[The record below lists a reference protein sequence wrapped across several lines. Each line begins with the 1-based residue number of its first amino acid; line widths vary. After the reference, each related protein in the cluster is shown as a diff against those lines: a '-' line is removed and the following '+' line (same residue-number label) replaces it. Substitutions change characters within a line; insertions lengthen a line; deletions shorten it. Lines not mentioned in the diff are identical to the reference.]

1 MKSCLIPQIS
11 SSFICN
17 MNKTYFI
24 LDDNKHAVR
33 QIESLMAN
41 YGGFRHSGSE
51 TSPEKA
57 IFFILSQRP
66 DILFIDVEMPGITGL
81 ELVSRVQKDGYSPL
95 VIFVTA
101 YEKYAIQAIRKAAFD
116 FILKPIDKK
125 ELDMVIK
132 RLEKLYTSTDTSV
145 DDELISLLTSREK
158 EVFELLRYGMTSS
171 DISLR
176 LNISPETIYT
186 YRRKIIKKL
195 NLNSTK
201 EILIKFPIV
210 SKPS

>member
-1 MKSCLIPQIS
+1 MDKS
-11 SSFICN
+11 
-17 MNKTYFI
+17 YFI
-24 LDDNKHAVR
+24 LDDNKHVVK
-33 QIESLMAN
+33 QIETLMAA
-41 YGGFRHSGSE
+41 YGGLRHAGSE

-57 IFFILSQRP
+57 ISFILSHRP
-66 DILFIDVEMPGITGL
+66 DILFIDVEMPGMNGL
-81 ELVSRVQKDGYSPL
+81 ELASRIQKDGYSPM

-116 FILKPIDKK
+116 FILKPIDKS
-125 ELDMVIK
+125 ELDMVIN
-132 RLEKLYTSTDTSV
+132 RLEKLYTSTDKTV

-195 NLNSTK
+195 KLNSTR

-210 SKPS
+210 DKPG

>member
-1 MKSCLIPQIS
+1 
-11 SSFICN
+11 
-17 MNKTYFI
+17 MNKSYFI
-24 LDDNKHAVR
+24 LDDNRHVVR
-33 QIESLMAN
+33 QIEALMAA
-41 YGGFRHSGSE
+41 YDGFKHAGSE
-51 TSPEKA
+51 TSPDKA

-66 DILFIDVEMPGITGL
+66 DVLFIDVEMPGINGM
-81 ELVSRVQKDGYSPL
+81 EVASRIRKDGYSPL
-95 VIFVTA
+95 IIFVTA

-116 FILKPIDKK
+116 FILKPIDKS

-132 RLEKLYTSTDTSV
+132 RMEKLYTSTDQSV

-195 NLNSTK
+195 KLNSTK
-201 EILIKFPIV
+201 EILIKFPID
-210 SKPS
+210 SKPL

>member
-1 MKSCLIPQIS
+1 MKSCLILNIS
-11 SSFICN
+11 SSFILN
-17 MNKTYFI
+17 MDKSYFI
-24 LDDNKHAVR
+24 LDDNRHVVE
-33 QIESLMAN
+33 QIETLMSA
-41 YGGFRHSGSE
+41 YDGFRHAGSE
-51 TSPEKA
+51 TLPEKA
-57 IFFILSQRP
+57 IAFILSQRP

-132 RLEKLYTSTDTSV
+132 RMEKIYASTDKTV
-145 DDELISLLTSREK
+145 DDELISHLTSREK

-195 NLNSTK
+195 KLNSTK
-201 EILIKFPIV
+201 EILIKFPII
-210 SKPS
+210 SKSS

>member
-1 MKSCLIPQIS
+1 MDKS
-11 SSFICN
+11 
-17 MNKTYFI
+17 YFI
-24 LDDNKHAVR
+24 LDDNKHVVK
-33 QIESLMAN
+33 QIETLMSV
-41 YGGFRHSGSE
+41 YDGFKHAGSE

-57 IFFILSQRP
+57 ISFILSQKP
-66 DILFIDVEMPGITGL
+66 DILFIDVEMPGMNGMDL
-81 ELVSRVQKDGYSPL
+81 ASRVQKDGYSPQ

-116 FILKPIDKK
+116 FLLKPIDKS
-125 ELDMVIK
+125 ELDMVIN
-132 RLEKLYTSTDTSV
+132 RLEKLYTSTDKTV

-195 NLNSTK
+195 KLNSTR

-210 SKPS
+210 DKPR

>member
-1 MKSCLIPQIS
+1 MSAYDG
-11 SSFICN
+11 F
-17 MNKTYFI
+17 
-24 LDDNKHAVR
+24 KHA
-33 QIESLMAN
+33 
-41 YGGFRHSGSE
+41 GSE
-51 TSPEKA
+51 TSPDKA
-57 IFFILSQRP
+57 IFFILSQKP
-66 DILFIDVEMPGITGL
+66 DVLFIDVEMPGINGM
-81 ELVSRVQKDGYSPL
+81 ELASRIRKNGYSPL
-95 VIFVTA
+95 IIFVTG

-116 FILKPIDKK
+116 FILKPIDKS

-132 RLEKLYTSTDTSV
+132 RMEKLYTSTDKSV

-195 NLNSTK
+195 KLNSTK
-201 EILIKFPIV
+201 EILIKFPIDG
-210 SKPS
+210 KAL

>member
-1 MKSCLIPQIS
+1 MDKS
-11 SSFICN
+11 
-17 MNKTYFI
+17 YFI
-24 LDDNKHAVR
+24 LDDNRHVVE
-33 QIESLMAN
+33 QIETLMSA
-41 YGGFRHSGSE
+41 YGGFRHAGSE
-51 TSPEKA
+51 TFPEKA
-57 IFFILSQRP
+57 IAFILSQKP
-66 DILFIDVEMPGITGL
+66 DILFIEVEMQGINGL
-81 ELVSRVQKDGYSPL
+81 ELASRIQKDGYSPK

-101 YEKYAIQAIRKAAFD
+101 HEKYAIQAIRKAAFD
-116 FILKPIDKK
+116 LILKPIDKS
-125 ELDMVIK
+125 ELDMVIN
-132 RLEKLYTSTDTSV
+132 RLEKIYTSTDKTV

-195 NLNSTK
+195 KLNSTK